1 MWFVPVLDDKE
12 RLDTVLNEEAFY
24 RFLDERMLAVKGVP
38 VEQAKAQVEQETVE
52 AVLKYVENPKLEK
65 FRGIHVEVT
74 KEDTIGTASDLM
86 EHRNLRLAIVVDRD
100 RRPTDYVTTGDV
112 RRFLLQD

>member
-52 AVLKYVENPKLEK
+52 AVLTYVENPKLEK